1 MGGWRLNNPSF
12 SRIFFNLTRPLT
24 GAADALKGNAEMI
37 RGGGEALKSEGEALK
52 GGGVAWKAYWMALEG
67 DQEAL
72 NDSGSSLTCDRVVL
86 KGMDRCLRVIRR
98 R

>member
-1 MGGWRLNNPSF
+1 
-12 SRIFFNLTRPLT
+12 
-24 GAADALKGNAEMI
+24 
-37 RGGGEALKSEGEALK
+37 
-52 GGGVAWKAYWMALEG
+52 MALEG